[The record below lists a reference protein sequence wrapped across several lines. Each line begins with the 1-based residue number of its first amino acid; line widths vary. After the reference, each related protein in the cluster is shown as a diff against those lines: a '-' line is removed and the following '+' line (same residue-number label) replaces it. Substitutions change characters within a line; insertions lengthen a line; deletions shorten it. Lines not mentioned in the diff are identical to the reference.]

1 MSERATTMTTIG
13 VLGGEWRGTVGPDGS
28 VAPHDGGGKLSWAVV
43 AEDRWHHPGDGASAV
58 RQHRLLGAP
67 VVETAVRVPGGDAVE
82 RVYAVADHG
91 GLTVIEIENRSNRSF
106 AVVFSRND
114 LLSSRP
120 AVPAALVGTGA
131 REGSM
136 SLPVGHGTSVR
147 VALAHDGRI
156 GGPLPGPVSSAEQVA
171 RGWRAQVDRG
181 PRLVL
186 PDEVLSERLVGA
198 RSAVLLDGPG
208 EPGDDPVGFLLA
220 AQTWVRLGQQGEDL
234 LDGVVVA
241 AERMAR
247 RHRRDALLTW
257 DVDAA
262 LAAAADVARSVGD
275 ERAAGDAEAVRAR
288 LAPAAAPP
296 PADRL
301 DGLTGSRLIAA
312 VVAGLARPAREGVDV
327 LAGLPASWFGQSL
340 DAYGIP
346 IGAGTISL
354 AVRWHGARPALLWES
369 TAGATLR
376 ARRIDPTWSSS
387 VSNGEALLGIP
398 SGDLDR
404 A

>member
-1 MSERATTMTTIG
+1 MTTIG
-13 VLGGEWRGTVGPDGS
+13 VLGGEWRGAVGPDGS
-28 VAPHDGGGKLSWAVV
+28 VTPHDGGATLSWAVV
-43 AEDRWHHPGDGASAV
+43 AEDRWHHPGAGASAV

-106 AVVFSRND
+106 AVVLSRND

-120 AVPAALVGTGA
+120 AVPAALAGTGA
-131 REGSM
+131 PAGSM

-186 PDEVLSERLVGA
+186 PDEALSERLVGA
-198 RSAVLLDGPG
+198 RSAVLLEGPG
-208 EPGDDPVGFLLA
+208 EPEDDPVGFLLA
-220 AQTWVRLGQQGEDL
+220 AQTWVRLGQRGEDL
-234 LDGVVVA
+234 LDDVVVA
-241 AERMAR
+241 AERLAR
-247 RHRRDALLTW
+247 QHRRDALLTW

-262 LAAAADVARSVGD
+262 LTAAADVARTVGD
-275 ERAAGDAEAVRAR
+275 DRAAGDTEAVRAR
-288 LAPAAAPP
+288 LAPGAAPP
-296 PADRL
+296 PADQL
-301 DGLTGSRLIAA
+301 DGLPGPRLIAA
-312 VVAGLARPAREGVDV
+312 VVAGLARRTREALDV
-327 LAGLPASWFGQSL
+327 LAGLPASWFGQPL

-346 IGAGTISL
+346 IGAGAISL

-369 TAGATLR
+369 TVEATLR
-376 ARRIDPTWSSS
+376 TSRIDLTWSSG
-387 VSNGEALLGIP
+387 VPNGEALLGIP
-398 SGDLDR
+398 PGDLDQ

>member
-1 MSERATTMTTIG
+1 MTTIG
-13 VLGGEWRGTVGPDGS
+13 VLGGAWRGAVGPDGS
-28 VAPHDGGGKLSWAVV
+28 VVTSDGSATLSWAVV
-43 AEDRWHHPGDGASAV
+43 AEDRWHHPGDGTSAV
-58 RQHRLLGAP
+58 RQRRLLGAP
-67 VVETAVRVPGGDAVE
+67 VIETSVRVPGGDAVE

-91 GLTVIEIENRSNRSF
+91 GLTVIEVENRSNRSF
-106 AVVFSRND
+106 AVVFSRDD
-114 LLSSRP
+114 LLASRP
-120 AVPAALVGTGA
+120 AVPAALAGTGA
-131 REGSM
+131 PAGSM
-136 SLPVGHGTSVR
+136 SLPVGHGTTVR

-156 GGPLPGPVSSAEQVA
+156 GGPLPGPLSSAEQVA

-181 PRLVL
+181 PRLIL

-220 AQTWVRLGQQGEDL
+220 AQTWVRLGQHGDDL
-234 LDGVVVA
+234 LDDVVVVA
-241 AERMAR
+241 ERLAR
-247 RHRRDALLTW
+247 RHRRDPLLTW

-275 ERAAGDAEAVRAR
+275 DRAGGDAEAVRRR
-288 LAPAAAPP
+288 LAPGAPPP

-301 DGLTGSRLIAA
+301 DGLSGSRLIAA
-312 VVAGLARPAREGVDV
+312 VVAGLARQTDEGLDA

-346 IGAGTISL
+346 VGAGTIGL

-369 TAGATLR
+369 TVGATLR
-376 ARRIDPTWSSS
+376 TSRLDPSWSSS
-387 VSNGEALLGIP
+387 AASGEALLGIP
-398 SGDLDR
+398 PGELDR

>member
-1 MSERATTMTTIG
+1 MTTIG
-13 VLGGEWRGTVGPDGS
+13 VLGGEWRGAVGPDGS
-28 VAPHDGGGKLSWAVV
+28 VTPHDGGATLSWAVV
-43 AEDRWHHPGDGASAV
+43 AEDRWHHPGAGASAV

-106 AVVFSRND
+106 AVVLSRND

-120 AVPAALVGTGA
+120 AVPAALAGTGA
-131 REGSM
+131 PAGSM

-186 PDEVLSERLVGA
+186 PDEALSERLVGA
-198 RSAVLLDGPG
+198 RSAVLLEGPG
-208 EPGDDPVGFLLA
+208 EPEDDPVGFLLA
-220 AQTWVRLGQQGEDL
+220 AQTWVRLGQRGEDL
-234 LDGVVVA
+234 LDDVVVA

-247 RHRRDALLTW
+247 QRRRDALLTW
-257 DVDAA
+257 DLDAA
-262 LAAAADVARSVGD
+262 LAAAADVARTVGD
-275 ERAAGDAEAVRAR
+275 DRAAGDTEAVRAR
-288 LAPAAAPP
+288 LAPGAAPP
-296 PADRL
+296 PADQL
-301 DGLTGSRLIAA
+301 DGLPGPRLIAA
-312 VVAGLARPAREGVDV
+312 VVAGLARRTREALDV
-327 LAGLPASWFGQSL
+327 LAGLPASWFGQPL

-346 IGAGTISL
+346 IGAGAISL

-369 TAGATLR
+369 TVEATLR
-376 ARRIDPTWSSS
+376 TSRIDPTWSSG
-387 VSNGEALLGIP
+387 VPNGEALLGIP
-398 SGDLDR
+398 PGDLDQ